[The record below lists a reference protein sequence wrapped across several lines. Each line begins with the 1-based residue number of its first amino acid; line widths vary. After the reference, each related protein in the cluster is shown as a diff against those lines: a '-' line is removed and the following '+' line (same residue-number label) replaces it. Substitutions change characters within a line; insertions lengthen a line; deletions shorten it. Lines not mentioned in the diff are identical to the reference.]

1 MTANQKPIRRSEN
14 PFRSVLI
21 FIVRQWWRE
30 GRLLFGT
37 AGAMIAAT
45 LADILLPVYAGQL
58 VDAVANSAANR
69 NAALDAGLWALGAI
83 VVLGLAMLVLRTASI
98 LFIMSLT
105 LRMMSVAARDAF
117 WRVHHGTLIRRKNG
131 VYRRLFER
139 QALALVEGMA

>member
-69 NAALDAGLWALGAI
+69 NAALDAGLWAPAPSSSS
-83 VVLGLAMLVLRTASI
+83 VLPCWCC
-98 LFIMSLT
+98 
-105 LRMMSVAARDAF
+105 ARPPSCSS
-117 WRVHHGTLIRRKNG
+117 
-131 VYRRLFER
+131 
-139 QALALVEGMA
+139 